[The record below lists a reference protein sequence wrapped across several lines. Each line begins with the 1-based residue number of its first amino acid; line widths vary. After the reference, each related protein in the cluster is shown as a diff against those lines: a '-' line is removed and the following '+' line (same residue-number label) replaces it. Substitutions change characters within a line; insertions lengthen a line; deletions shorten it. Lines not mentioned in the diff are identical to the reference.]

1 MATSLKWLWLCS
13 IDYFSPQTDTI
24 FSASYDVDND
34 DEVETST
41 TRLQSITPE
50 EWADIKKLTKQE
62 SIRPSEIEGT
72 ISFYNTFLIRRTGNT
87 LGANSVAV

>member
-1 MATSLKWLWLCS
+1 MALVVFYQLHSQALIL
-13 IDYFSPQTDTI
+13 Y

-34 DEVETST
+34 DEVETSA

-62 SIRPSEIEGT
+62 SIRPSEIEGKQKLRVK
-72 ISFYNTFLIRRTGNT
+72 FLFHKYFI
-87 LGANSVAV
+87 